1 MKKLFLTLLLGLI
14 FVLPSHAFILE
25 DGKGTGNKAQVNKE
39 NQLVVQAII
48 ESSLEH
54 ESEVNSEAY
63 AWSSDSVNP
72 AVDDTVL
79 LLKNTS
85 ATPLHIEYLIISG
98 DTTSEYTI
106 HLPTTEVTPTGGT
119 TVTGI
124 NLNTGGQANVA
135 EATATSLE
143 TNNSQG
149 NVIGSPFILA
159 NTPYKWPLQGII
171 LGKNKSIGVD
181 VVANTT
187 LSSVTIVGHY
197 ED

>member
-1 MKKLFLTLLLGLI
+1 MRKLFLTLLFGFMI
-14 FVLPSHAFILE
+14 ASQSHAFILE
-25 DGKGTGNKAQVNKE
+25 DGKGTGNKAQVNSE

-63 AWSSDSVNP
+63 SWSSDSVNP
-72 AVDDTVL
+72 AIDDTVL

-85 ATPLHIEYLIISG
+85 STNLHIEYLIISG

-119 TVTGI
+119 TVTGV
-124 NLNTGGQANVA
+124 NLNTGGKSNVA

-143 TNNSQG
+143 TNNSQ
-149 NVIGSPFILA
+149 
-159 NTPYKWPLQGII
+159 
-171 LGKNKSIGVD
+171 
-181 VVANTT
+181 
-187 LSSVTIVGHY
+187 
-197 ED
+197 

>member
-1 MKKLFLTLLLGLI
+1 MKRLLLTLLLGT
-14 FVLPSHAFILE
+14 VFISTSIAGTIK
-25 DGKGTGNKAQVNKE
+25 DGKGRGFEAEVNKE
-39 NQLVVQAII
+39 QQLVVAAVT
-48 ESSLEH
+48 ETSLEH
-54 ESEVNSEAY
+54 ESEENSQAFS
-63 AWSSDSVNP
+63 WSSDSVNP
-72 AVDDTVL
+72 AIDDTVL

-85 ATPLHIEYLIISG
+85 DTNLHIEYAIISG
-98 DTTSEYTI
+98 STTSEYTI

-119 TVTGI
+119 TVTGT
-124 NLNTGGQANVA
+124 NLNTGGKTEVA
-135 EATATSLE
+135 DAIATSLE

-159 NTPYKWPLQGII
+159 DTTYLFPLPGVI

-187 LSSVTIVGHY
+187 LSAVTIVGHY